1 MDGTLT
7 LTAARDFGIALLIGV
22 LIGIEREKRKAR
34 EPQPGIGGIRTF
46 ILIAE
51 AGAVSAWVSRHVDA
65 PWPFLV
71 TLLGVAAL
79 LVTSYLVEARV
90 TAGQS
95 AGLTTEMAAL
105 TTCLLGGLCLFGFP
119 ELAVALAI
127 VTATVL
133 AFKEPIH
140 GLVERIGSEDLYAGL
155 KLLVASFIV
164 LPLLPNRPVDP
175 WGALNPY
182 QLWWLVIL
190 ISGLSLVGYVAMRW
204 VGPERGTALTGF
216 FGGLASSTAVTLTF
230 ARRSREERGVIDA
243 LATGLLLSW
252 GVMFVRVLVEVAV
265 VHPPL
270 LGALVVPFAA
280 MGVVTVGQ
288 ALVLYL
294 RAGTEAA
301 GAKDVPLRNPFSLV
315 FAIRFALFFAGVML
329 LVALVQR
336 YFPGRGEVVVAAIAG
351 LTDVDAITL
360 SMAAYARG
368 GGDAD
373 TAVQAITVAAF
384 TNTIVKA
391 GLIVALG
398 AAALKW
404 RMVVATAVII
414 ACGAAA
420 LLLI

>member
-7 LTAARDFGIALLIGV
+7 LTVARDFGLALLVGV
-22 LIGIEREKRKAR
+22 LIGMEREKRKAR

-51 AGAVSAWVSRHVDA
+51 AGAVSAWVSRQIDS
-65 PWPFLV
+65 PWPFLA
-71 TLLGVAAL
+71 TLAGIAAL
-79 LVTSYLVEARV
+79 LVTSYLVEARA

-95 AGLTTEMAAL
+95 AGLTTEIAAL

-119 ELAVALAI
+119 ELAVALGI
-127 VTATVL
+127 VTTIVL

-140 GLVERIGSEDLYAGL
+140 GIVDRIGPDDLYAGL

-175 WGALNPY
+175 WGVLNPY
-182 QLWWLVIL
+182 ELWWLVIL

-216 FGGLASSTAVTLTF
+216 FGGLASSTAVTLAF
-230 ARRSREERGVIDA
+230 ARRSREEAGAIEV
-243 LATGLLLSW
+243 LATGLLLAW
-252 GVMFVRVLVEVAV
+252 GVMFARVLVEVAV
-265 VHPPL
+265 VYPPL
-270 LGALVVPFAA
+270 LASLVVPFAA
-280 MGVVTVGQ
+280 MGAVTVGM
-288 ALVLYL
+288 ALGLYR
-294 RAGTEAA
+294 RAGANGGA
-301 GAKDVPLRNPFSLV
+301 AKDVPLRNPFSLV
-315 FAIRFALFFAGVML
+315 FAIRFALFFAGVLL

-336 YFPGRGEVVVAAIAG
+336 HFPGRGEVVVAALAG

-360 SMAAYARG
+360 SMAAYARA
-368 GGDAD
+368 GGDAQ

-384 TNTIVKA
+384 TNTLVKA
-391 GLIVALG
+391 GLIVGLG
-398 AAALKW
+398 AAPLKW
-404 RMVVATAVII
+404 RMVLATVVIV

-420 LLLI
+420 LLLV

>member
-7 LTAARDFGIALLIGV
+7 LTAARDFGIALLIGL
-22 LIGIEREKRKAR
+22 LIGIEREKRKSR
-34 EPQPGIGGIRTF
+34 EPLPGIGGIRTF
-46 ILIAE
+46 MLIAE
-51 AGAVSAWVSRHVDA
+51 VGAVSAWVSRHVDA

-71 TLLGVAAL
+71 AVAGVAAL

-95 AGLTTEMAAL
+95 AGLTTELAAL
-105 TTCLLGGLCLFGFP
+105 TTCLLGGLCMFGFP

-127 VTATVL
+127 VTTTVL

-140 GLVERIGSEDLYAGL
+140 GIVDRIGPEDLYAGL
-155 KLLVASFIV
+155 KLLVASFII

-190 ISGLSLVGYVAMRW
+190 ISGLSLVGYVAIRW
-204 VGPERGTALTGF
+204 FGPERGTALTGL
-216 FGGLASSTAVTLTF
+216 FGGLASSTAVTLAF
-230 ARRSREERGVIDA
+230 ARRSREEPGVIDV
-243 LATGLLLSW
+243 LGTGLLLAW
-252 GVMFVRVLVEVAV
+252 AVMFGRVLVEVAV
-265 VHPPL
+265 VHSPL
-270 LGALVVPFAA
+270 LRPLLVPMTA
-280 MGVVTVGQ
+280 MGAVTLI
-288 ALVLYL
+288 AAFILYR
-294 RAGTEAA
+294 RAGTDE
-301 GAKDVPLRNPFSLV
+301 GATKAVPLRNPFSLV
-315 FAIRFALFFAGVML
+315 FAIRFALFFAVVML

-368 GGDAD
+368 GGDAAV
-373 TAVQAITVAAF
+373 AVQAITVAAF

-404 RMVVATAVII
+404 RMAVAAVVII

-420 LLLI
+420 LLLV

>member
-1 MDGTLT
+1 MDGELT
-7 LTAARDFGIALLIGV
+7 FTAARDFGIALLIGT

-34 EPQPGIGGIRTF
+34 EPHPGIGGIRTF

-51 AGAVSAWVSRHVDA
+51 AGAVSAWVSRHLEA
-65 PWPFLV
+65 PWPFLA

-90 TAGQS
+90 TAGES
-95 AGLTTEMAAL
+95 AGLTTELAAL

-127 VTATVL
+127 VTTIVL

-140 GLVERIGSEDLYAGL
+140 GIVERIGPDDLYAGL

-175 WGALNPY
+175 WGVLNPY
-182 QLWWLVIL
+182 ELWWLVIL

-204 VGPERGTALTGF
+204 VGPEKGTALTGL
-216 FGGLASSTAVTLTF
+216 FGGLASSTAVTLAF
-230 ARRSREERGVIDA
+230 ARRSRVESGVIDA
-243 LATGLLLSW
+243 LATGLLFAW

-270 LGALVVPFAA
+270 LGSLVVPFGA
-280 MGVVTVGQ
+280 MGTVTV
-288 ALVLYL
+288 AM
-294 RAGTEAA
+294 A
-301 GAKDVPLRNPFSLV
+301 GALYWRASAPRGRSKEVSLRNPFSLV
-315 FAIRFALFFAGVML
+315 FAIRFALFFAGVLL
-329 LVALVQR
+329 LVAFVQR
-336 YFPGRGEVVVAAIAG
+336 YFPGRGEVVVAALAG

-360 SMAAYARG
+360 SMAGYARG
-368 GGDAD
+368 GGDARI
-373 TAVQAITVAAF
+373 AVQAITVAAF
-384 TNTIVKA
+384 TNTLVKA

-398 AAALKW
+398 TAALKW
-404 RMVVATAVII
+404 RMVIATVVIV
-414 ACGAAA
+414 ACGAVA
-420 LLLI
+420 LLLV